1 MFQVWLKNRITD
13 LIWITAVTIAIPV
26 TVPVEQCISSTN
38 VNHRVYGDEINIADL
53 GRIFVSMK

>member
-1 MFQVWLKNRITD
+1 MYFIFNE
-13 LIWITAVTIAIPV
+13 VTIAIPV